1 MLMGGAQAVS
11 PENQIAQEG
20 KSQKRI
26 DQIRSEAKLGE
37 C

>member
-20 KSQKRI
+20 KYQKSQMPTH
-26 DQIRSEAKLGE
+26 ET
-37 C
+37 